1 MLNQYKINH
10 LLGNGLNWKKK
21 CNIRFRWL
29 HNESTNFDYIHIC
42 MRVCSG
48 YSVSSTEHGFYENF
62 KGRKNLVASIVLC
75 NLMNIDKY
83 LFCYSGFFIL
93 IVSCQ
98 SNTSAHHWFTCT
110 WRISGE
116 ICDFTNKQTH
126 MRIYYF
132 EKSTMLFGARFIVA
146 EIAVLLFQ
154 YFGVY
159 AFSFHSPDHT
169 YSCSFALCP
178 QNAV

>member
-1 MLNQYKINH
+1 MIAQWINQ
-10 LLGNGLNWKKK
+10 
-21 CNIRFRWL
+21 FWL
-29 HNESTNFDYIHIC
+29 HTHMYACVF
-42 MRVCSG
+42 RVFG
-48 YSVSSTEHGFYENF
+48 DSVSSTEHDFSENV
-62 KGRKNLVASIVLC
+62 RRWQNLGVSIVLC
-75 NLMNIDKY
+75 NLMNINKY
-83 LFCYSGFFIL
+83 LFCCSEFCIL

-116 ICDFTNKQTH
+116 ICDFTNKQTN

-154 YFGVY
+154 YFDVY
-159 AFSFHSPDHT
+159 AFSFHSPEHT